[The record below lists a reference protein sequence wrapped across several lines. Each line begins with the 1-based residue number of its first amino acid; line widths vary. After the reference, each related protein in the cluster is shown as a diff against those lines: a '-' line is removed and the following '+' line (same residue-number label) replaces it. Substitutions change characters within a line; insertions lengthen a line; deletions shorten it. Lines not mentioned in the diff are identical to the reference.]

1 MKFYKSLLSLLML
14 PAMLTSCSYVSDAE
28 KTGYE
33 SYVNLVQLVNY
44 NCTTYNM
51 DTALTKGEIHI
62 NTKSFSETDNT
73 KLIGSGIIIK
83 EDSLSKTFYSIPFDK
98 TIVSLNNTVDY
109 TYAVV
114 AVDELDVLLVIK
126 TQSYIYFY
134 DLYGNTVAVIN
145 SPENYSSCEVSAQTL
160 FDDGKLFVYCKVD
173 DTYALTYYNSIS
185 SLNRISTIDANT
197 SYQNLINKFQHPN
210 SKDGRYGSY
219 YGLNDDYYVMTHGT
233 YLHVVDKDWNY
244 INDVNVNYNGYE
256 PIGAIGGKLYYSRTI
271 KATYD
276 SQDYSYSDEE
286 GQKYYYYVK
295 SVDLLT
301 GEEKD
306 YKPNFVLHF
315 LGYPLKSNETDYG
328 YSQAIV
334 YEIDE
339 HKVLNT
345 LDSETYTLDSN
356 LNTVGKFDA
365 SFYAFKKLEN
375 GYYYN
380 QYNYML
386 HNKNMNMV
394 FDPEEYDVY
403 YLPGI
408 NACVV
413 KNSDREEAIADI
425 NGKILVDFSPRKY
438 LTETARNNKILFIK
452 DGWEYYSLDLNNP
465 KNPNFVIK
473 ADNLVDKLDTGI
485 YYTQSDDT
493 LRFFNADGLN
503 HSHRVDTDIIRLKS
517 DYSYVSD
524 NLAYSII
531 VLYDDNEKPIS
542 YISFS
547 FYDLSKNF
555 EVDEDLYFYM

>member
-33 SYVNLVQLVNY
+33 SYINLVQLVNY
-44 NCTTYNM
+44 NSTTYNM
-51 DTALTKGEIHI
+51 DTALSKGEIHM
-62 NTKSFSETDNT
+62 NTETFSETDNT

-83 EDSLSKTFYSIPFDK
+83 EDSSSKTFYSIPFDK
-98 TIVSLNNTVDY
+98 TIVTLKNTVDFTY
-109 TYAVV
+109 TVV
-114 AVDELDVLLVIK
+114 GVNELDVLLVIK

-160 FDDGKLFVYCKVD
+160 FADGKLFVYCTVD
-173 DTYALTYYNSIS
+173 DTYALAYYNSIS

-219 YGLNDDYYVMTHGT
+219 YGLNDDYYVMTHST

-244 INDVNVNYNGYE
+244 VNDVNVNYNGYE
-256 PIGAIGGKLYYSRTI
+256 PVGVIGGKLYYSRTI

-345 LDSETYTLDSN
+345 LDSEAYTLDSN
-356 LNTVGKFDA
+356 LNIVGKFDA

-380 QYNYML
+380 SSKYML
-386 HNKNMNMV
+386 HDKNMNMV

-413 KNSDREEAIADI
+413 KNSNKEEAIVDI
-425 NGKILVDFSPRKY
+425 NGKILVDFSPREY

-452 DGWEYYSLDLNNP
+452 DGWDYYSLDLNNP

-485 YYTQSDDT
+485 YYTQSNDT
-493 LRFFNADGLN
+493 LRFFNTDGLN

-524 NLAYSII
+524 NLAYSTI

-547 FYDLSKNF
+547 FYDRSKNF
-555 EVDEDLYFYM
+555 EVDEDLYFYI